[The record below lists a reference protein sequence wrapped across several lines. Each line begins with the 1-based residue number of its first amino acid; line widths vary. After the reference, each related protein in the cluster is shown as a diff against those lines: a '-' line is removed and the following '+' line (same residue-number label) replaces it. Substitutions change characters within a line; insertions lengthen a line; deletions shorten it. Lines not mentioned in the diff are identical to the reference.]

1 MSWLGEF
8 RRVPAARLEEIR
20 ARPADAYDRIV
31 ALAGMLDLDRA
42 WQRLSALM
50 DRAGFPVNPIA
61 GGTPFPDASHAFGR
75 EGDSRALSADQVA
88 AAAAHLARTPFDELA
103 VHLRAQLESEEWV
116 AIKELAWPPEPVAY
130 QVDEEMERAL
140 LDTLAESYK
149 ELVAFFAEAAA
160 EQECTVFW
168 AE

>member
-1 MSWLGEF
+1 M
-8 RRVPAARLEEIR
+8 
-20 ARPADAYDRIV
+20 
-31 ALAGMLDLDRA
+31 
-42 WQRLSALM
+42 
-50 DRAGFPVNPIA
+50 
-61 GGTPFPDASHAFGR
+61 
-75 EGDSRALSADQVA
+75 
-88 AAAAHLARTPFDELA
+88 
-103 VHLRAQLESEEWV
+103 HLRAQLESEEWV